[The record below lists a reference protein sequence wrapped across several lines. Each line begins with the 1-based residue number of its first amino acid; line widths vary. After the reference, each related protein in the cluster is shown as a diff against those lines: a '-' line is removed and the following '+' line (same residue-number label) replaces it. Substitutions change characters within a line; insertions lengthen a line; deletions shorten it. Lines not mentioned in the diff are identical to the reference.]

1 MQHHT
6 NEHHTNEHHTNEHH
20 TNEHYTNE
28 HHTNEHH
35 SHKRKIA
42 NSYRI
47 FLVFPL
53 ALFYY
58 EVFLRIF
65 GGTNVFKHFFSLLFL
80 TAGAAVFLT
89 GITSFIPK
97 KPRRISVIVL
107 LILLGLLFAAESVI
121 RSVFK
126 TYMTPANLL
135 SGAGN
140 VAGKYGGELSRSI
153 IFGIPKIV
161 IFQVPAALYWKLSA
175 SRMRKKPYPVTFSAF
190 FAVLGLLVY
199 LITCL
204 FISHGKFSAL
214 YGAQFTYNR
223 ATENFGLVTSTRLSI
238 RYSLFG
244 NKNTS
249 FHEGTHNMVVT
260 PAPSAAD
267 NESDGGADGE
277 ENARPAQSGQNVMDI
292 SFPTDSG
299 NEAVDSL
306 SAYLETLI
314 PTDKNAYT
322 GLFEGKNLIMIAAES
337 YCSAFITPE
346 LTPVLYRLTH
356 NGFYFSDFYQP
367 EWGGSTTTGETGIMT
382 GLAPQWGDDSMILTS
397 GNNNYFTMGNQL
409 QRLGYSSCAFH
420 NGSYDYYSRQNT
432 HENLGYDQWV
442 ANETGMGELT
452 GAHYSSDTMMM
463 SATID
468 LYIDKQPFN
477 IYYMTLSGHAPYK
490 ESSPFV
496 SLYYDQVNAILG
508 DQYEET
514 TKYYICYQMELEN
527 AMAILV
533 NRLEEAGIA
542 DDTVIMLI
550 GDHYPYGLGS
560 REAWG
565 NDKDYIDDLL
575 KADHHDVWNRDRNS
589 LILWSGCLEN
599 EYKDMAVEIS
609 SPTYSLDILP
619 TLSNLFGLEF
629 DSRLMAGRDVFS
641 NAVPLVLWNSMEW
654 KTEKGI
660 YDSREGVFI
669 PNEGETV
676 DEDYVDMMNRVVQ
689 NKLLMSRTIIENN
702 YYWLLFGDDDVTSAG
717 QVIYEG
723 GSELDGENG

>member
-1 MQHHT
+1 MQHHTNEHHT

-107 LILLGLLFAAESVI
+107 LIVLGLLFAAESVI

-140 VAGKYGGELSRSI
+140 VAGKYGGQLLRSI

-161 IFQVPAALYWKLSA
+161 IFQVPAALYWRLSA

-442 ANETGMGELT
+442 ANETGMGEL
-452 GAHYSSDTMMM
+452 
-463 SATID
+463 
-468 LYIDKQPFN
+468 YIDKQPFN

-560 REAWG
+560 GEAWG

-660 YDSREGVFI
+660 FDSREGVFI

-723 GSELDGENG
+723 GSELDGGTG

>member
-1 MQHHT
+1 M
-6 NEHHTNEHHTNEHH
+6 
-20 TNEHYTNE
+20 
-28 HHTNEHH
+28 
-35 SHKRKIA
+35 
-42 NSYRI
+42 
-47 FLVFPL
+47 
-53 ALFYY
+53 
-58 EVFLRIF
+58 
-65 GGTNVFKHFFSLLFL
+65 
-80 TAGAAVFLT
+80 
-89 GITSFIPK
+89 SFVPK
-97 KPRRISVIVL
+97 KYRKVSI
-107 LILLGLLFAAESVI
+107 LILLIVIGIFFATESVI
-121 RSVFK
+121 RSVFR

-140 VAGKYGGELSRSI
+140 VAGKYGGQLGRSI
-153 IFGIPKIV
+153 LFGIPKIV
-161 IFQVPAALYWKLSA
+161 IFQVPSAAYWKLSV
-175 SRMRKKPYPVTFSAF
+175 SRMRKKPYPVIFSAF
-190 FAVLGLLVY
+190 FTVVGLLVY
-199 LITCL
+199 LITCVFL
-204 FISHGKFSAL
+204 SHGKSSAL

-223 ATENFGLVTSTRLSI
+223 ATENFGLVTSTRLSMH
-238 RYSLFG
+238 YSLFG
-244 NKNTS
+244 NRNTN
-249 FHEGTHNMVVT
+249 FHQDTHAMVIT
-260 PAPSAAD
+260 PTPTAD
-267 NESDGGADGE
+267 DDS
-277 ENARPAQSGQNVMDI
+277 ENAVNTDEQTRPVQGGKNEMDI
-292 SFPTDSG
+292 SFPTGSG
-299 NEAVDSL
+299 TEAVDSL
-306 SAYLETLI
+306 SAYLETLT

-337 YCSAFITPE
+337 YSGAFITPE

-356 NGFYFSDFYQP
+356 NGFYFSDFYAP
-367 EWGGSTTTGETGIMT
+367 EWGGSTTTGETAIMT

-432 HENLGYDQWV
+432 HENLGYNQWV
-442 ANETGMGELT
+442 ANETGMGALT
-452 GAHYSSDTMMM
+452 GAHYASDTMMM
-463 SATID
+463 NATVD
-468 LYIDKQPFN
+468 LYINKQPFN

-490 ESSPFV
+490 ESSPYV
-496 SLYYDQVNAILG
+496 SLYYDQVNAIVG

-514 TKYYICYQMELEN
+514 TKYYLCYQMELEN

-560 REAWG
+560 GEAWG
-565 NDKDYIDDLL
+565 NDHDYIDDLL
-575 KADHHDVWNRDRNS
+575 KADHHDVWNRDKNN

-609 SPTYSLDILP
+609 TPTYSLDILP

-629 DSRLMAGRDVFS
+629 DSRLMVGRDVFS

-660 YDSREGVFI
+660 YDSGDGVFY

-676 DEDYVDMMNRVVQ
+676 DENYVDSMNRVVQ

-702 YYWLLFGDDDVTSAG
+702 YYWLLFGDDDVTMAG
-717 QVIYEG
+717 QLIYEG
-723 GSELDGENG
+723 ESELDGGDS

>member
-1 MQHHT
+1 
-6 NEHHTNEHHTNEHH
+6 
-20 TNEHYTNE
+20 
-28 HHTNEHH
+28 
-35 SHKRKIA
+35 
-42 NSYRI
+42 
-47 FLVFPL
+47 
-53 ALFYY
+53 
-58 EVFLRIF
+58 
-65 GGTNVFKHFFSLLFL
+65 
-80 TAGAAVFLT
+80 
-89 GITSFIPK
+89 
-97 KPRRISVIVL
+97 
-107 LILLGLLFAAESVI
+107 
-121 RSVFK
+121 
-126 TYMTPANLL
+126 
-135 SGAGN
+135 
-140 VAGKYGGELSRSI
+140 
-153 IFGIPKIV
+153 
-161 IFQVPAALYWKLSA
+161 
-175 SRMRKKPYPVTFSAF
+175 
-190 FAVLGLLVY
+190 
-199 LITCL
+199 
-204 FISHGKFSAL
+204 
-214 YGAQFTYNR
+214 
-223 ATENFGLVTSTRLSI
+223 
-238 RYSLFG
+238 
-244 NKNTS
+244 
-249 FHEGTHNMVVT
+249 
-260 PAPSAAD
+260 
-267 NESDGGADGE
+267 
-277 ENARPAQSGQNVMDI
+277 
-292 SFPTDSG
+292 
-299 NEAVDSL
+299 
-306 SAYLETLI
+306 
-314 PTDKNAYT
+314 
-322 GLFEGKNLIMIAAES
+322 
-337 YCSAFITPE
+337 
-346 LTPVLYRLTH
+346 
-356 NGFYFSDFYQP
+356 
-367 EWGGSTTTGETGIMT
+367 MT

-560 REAWG
+560 GEAWG

>member
-1 MQHHT
+1 MQHHS
-6 NEHHTNEHHTNEHH
+6 NEHHTHR
-20 TNEHYTNE
+20 
-28 HHTNEHH
+28 
-35 SHKRKIA
+35 KRIA

-47 FLVFPL
+47 FLVFPI
-53 ALFYY
+53 ALFYC

-65 GGTNVFKHFFSLLFL
+65 AGTNVFRHFFYLLFL
-80 TAGAAVFLT
+80 TAGAALFLT
-89 GITSFIPK
+89 GAMSFVPK
-97 KPRRISVIVL
+97 KYRKVSI
-107 LILLGLLFAAESVI
+107 LILLIVIGIFFATESVI
-121 RSVFK
+121 RSVFR

-140 VAGKYGGELSRSI
+140 VAGKYGGQLGRSI
-153 IFGIPKIV
+153 LFGIPKIV
-161 IFQVPAALYWKLSA
+161 IFQVPSAAYWKLSV
-175 SRMRKKPYPVTFSAF
+175 SRMRKKPYPVIFSAF
-190 FAVLGLLVY
+190 FTVVGLLVY
-199 LITCL
+199 LITCVFL
-204 FISHGKFSAL
+204 SHGKSSAL

-223 ATENFGLVTSTRLSI
+223 ATENFGLVTSTRLSMH
-238 RYSLFG
+238 YSLFG
-244 NKNTS
+244 NRNTN
-249 FHEGTHNMVVT
+249 FHQDTHAMVIT
-260 PAPSAAD
+260 PTPTAD
-267 NESDGGADGE
+267 DDS
-277 ENARPAQSGQNVMDI
+277 ENAVNTDEQTRPVQGGKNEMDI
-292 SFPTDSG
+292 SFPTGSG
-299 NEAVDSL
+299 TEAVDSL
-306 SAYLETLI
+306 SAYLETLT

-337 YCSAFITPE
+337 YSGAFITPE

-356 NGFYFSDFYQP
+356 NGFYFSDFYAP
-367 EWGGSTTTGETGIMT
+367 EWGGSTTTGETAIMT

-432 HENLGYDQWV
+432 HENLGYNQWV
-442 ANETGMGELT
+442 ANETGMGALT
-452 GAHYSSDTMMM
+452 GAHYASDTMMM
-463 SATID
+463 NATVD
-468 LYIDKQPFN
+468 LYINKQPFN

-490 ESSPFV
+490 ESSPYV
-496 SLYYDQVNAILG
+496 SLYYDQVNAIVG

-514 TKYYICYQMELEN
+514 TKYYLCYQMELEN

-560 REAWG
+560 GEAWG
-565 NDKDYIDDLL
+565 NDHDYIDDLL
-575 KADHHDVWNRDRNS
+575 KADHHDVWNRDKNN

-609 SPTYSLDILP
+609 TPTYSLDILP

-629 DSRLMAGRDVFS
+629 DSRLMVGRDVFS

-660 YDSREGVFI
+660 YDSGDGVFY

-676 DEDYVDMMNRVVQ
+676 DENYVDSMNRVVQ

-702 YYWLLFGDDDVTSAG
+702 YYWLLFGDDDVTMAG
-717 QVIYEG
+717 QLIYEG
-723 GSELDGENG
+723 ESELDGGGG

>member
-140 VAGKYGGELSRSI
+140 VAGKYGGQLSRSI

-299 NEAVDSL
+299 NEAV
-306 SAYLETLI
+306 
-314 PTDKNAYT
+314 
-322 GLFEGKNLIMIAAES
+322 
-337 YCSAFITPE
+337 
-346 LTPVLYRLTH
+346 
-356 NGFYFSDFYQP
+356 
-367 EWGGSTTTGETGIMT
+367 
-382 GLAPQWGDDSMILTS
+382 
-397 GNNNYFTMGNQL
+397 
-409 QRLGYSSCAFH
+409 
-420 NGSYDYYSRQNT
+420 
-432 HENLGYDQWV
+432 
-442 ANETGMGELT
+442 
-452 GAHYSSDTMMM
+452 GA
-463 SATID
+463 
-468 LYIDKQPFN
+468 
-477 IYYMTLSGHAPYK
+477 
-490 ESSPFV
+490 V
-496 SLYYDQVNAILG
+496 
-508 DQYEET
+508 
-514 TKYYICYQMELEN
+514 
-527 AMAILV
+527 
-533 NRLEEAGIA
+533 
-542 DDTVIMLI
+542 
-550 GDHYPYGLGS
+550 
-560 REAWG
+560 
-565 NDKDYIDDLL
+565 
-575 KADHHDVWNRDRNS
+575 
-589 LILWSGCLEN
+589 
-599 EYKDMAVEIS
+599 
-609 SPTYSLDILP
+609 
-619 TLSNLFGLEF
+619 
-629 DSRLMAGRDVFS
+629 
-641 NAVPLVLWNSMEW
+641 
-654 KTEKGI
+654 
-660 YDSREGVFI
+660 
-669 PNEGETV
+669 
-676 DEDYVDMMNRVVQ
+676 
-689 NKLLMSRTIIENN
+689 
-702 YYWLLFGDDDVTSAG
+702 
-717 QVIYEG
+717 
-723 GSELDGENG
+723 

>member
-6 NEHHTNEHHTNEHH
+6 NEHHTNEHH
-20 TNEHYTNE
+20 
-28 HHTNEHH
+28 
-35 SHKRKIA
+35 SHKRRIA

-65 GGTNVFKHFFSLLFL
+65 AGTNVFKHFFSLLFL

-107 LILLGLLFAAESVI
+107 LIVLGLLFAAESVI

-140 VAGKYGGELSRSI
+140 VAGKYGGQLLRSI

-161 IFQVPAALYWKLSA
+161 IFQVPAALYWRLSA

-267 NESDGGADGE
+267 NGSDGEADGE

-527 AMAILV
+527 ALAETLRM
-533 NRLEEAGIA
+533 LEEADFAALSDG
-542 DDTVIMLI
+542 
-550 GDHYPYGLGS
+550 GDGLGVRLYEAVS
-560 REAWG
+560 REA
-565 NDKDYIDDLL
+565 
-575 KADHHDVWNRDRNS
+575 S
-589 LILWSGCLEN
+589 LEAILSAAKTKRYALARLRRMCWC
-599 EYKDMAVEIS
+599 A
-609 SPTYSLDILP
+609 
-619 TLSNLFGLEF
+619 GLGL
-629 DSRLMAGRDVFS
+629 RAGS
-641 NAVPLVLWNSMEW
+641 NAGTPPYARVLAANARGRGLLRKLDGRSGVPLVTKPAVLRALGGTAEM
-654 KTEKGI
+654 TFDLGARAH
-660 YDSREGVFI
+660 DL
-669 PNEGETV
+669 
-676 DEDYVDMMNRVVQ
+676 YVLGFASADQR
-689 NKLLMSRTIIENN
+689 
-702 YYWLLFGDDDVTSAG
+702 SAG
-717 QVIYEG
+717 EDWRSGPRILET
-723 GSELDGENG
+723 E

>member
-1 MQHHT
+1 MEQHS
-6 NEHHTNEHHTNEHH
+6 NKHHK
-20 TNEHYTNE
+20 
-28 HHTNEHH
+28 
-35 SHKRKIA
+35 HKKSA
-42 NSYRI
+42 VNSYRI
-47 FLVFPL
+47 FLVFPF
-53 ALFYY
+53 ALIYY
-58 EVFLRIF
+58 ELILRIF
-65 GGTNVFKHFFSLLFL
+65 AGTNLFKHFFYLLFL
-80 TAGAAVFLT
+80 TAGAALILT
-89 GITSFIPK
+89 GVLSFIPK
-97 KPRRISVIVL
+97 EARRITVIVL
-107 LILLGLLFAAESVI
+107 LAALGLLFATESVI

-140 VAGKYGGELSRSI
+140 VAGKYGGQLARSI
-153 IFGIPKIV
+153 LFGIPKIV
-161 IFQVPAALYWKLSA
+161 IFQVPAVLYWKLSS
-175 SRMRKKPYPVTFSAF
+175 SRMRKKPYPAAFSAF
-190 FAVLGLLVY
+190 FTVMGIVIY
-199 LITCL
+199 MVTCL
-204 FISHGKFSAL
+204 FLAHGKSSAL

-223 ATENFGLVTSTRLSI
+223 ATENFGLITSTRLSM
-238 RYSLFG
+238 RYSIFG

-249 FHEGTHNMVVT
+249 FHEDTHEMVVT
-260 PAPSAAD
+260 PTPTAAVAREEEETD
-267 NESDGGADGE
+267 EE
-277 ENARPAQSGQNVMDI
+277 ENVRPVQEGQNVMDI

-306 SAYLETLI
+306 SAYLASLT

-322 GLFEGKNLIMIAAES
+322 GLFAGKNLIMIAAES
-337 YCSAFITPE
+337 YCSAFISEE

-356 NGFYFSDFYQP
+356 NGFYFSDYYQP
-367 EWGGSTTTGETGIMT
+367 EWGGSTTTGETAIMT

-452 GAHYSSDTMMM
+452 GTHYASDTMMM
-463 SATID
+463 DATVG

-477 IYYMTLSGHAPYK
+477 IYYMTLSGHAPY
-490 ESSPFV
+490 EAGSPLV
-496 SLYYDQVNAILG
+496 GIYYDQVNAVVG
-508 DQYEET
+508 DQYDEK

-527 AMAILV
+527 ALSILV

-542 DDTVIMLI
+542 DDTVIVLV

-560 REAWG
+560 GEAWG
-565 NDKDYIDDLL
+565 NDQDYIDDLL
-575 KADHHDVWNRDRNS
+575 KADHHDVWNRDKNS

-599 EYKDMAVEIS
+599 EYKDLAVEITA
-609 SPTYSLDILP
+609 PTYSLDILP

-660 YDSREGVFI
+660 YDSAEGVFY

-676 DEDYVDMMNRVVQ
+676 DEEYVDAMNRVVQ

-702 YYWLLFGDDDVTSAG
+702 YYWLLFGDDDVTAAG
-717 QVIYEG
+717 EPIYEG
-723 GSELDGENG
+723 GTEVAAGNE